1 MANIKLWNFYTNTY
15 DTIAAVTDANAIN
28 YYPAN
33 KIQENYYAT
42 LRDQG
47 EQPIQALQAVYRSIT
62 YSD

>member
-1 MANIKLWNFYTNTY
+1 MAIRLWNFYTNSY

-33 KIQENYYAT
+33 KIQENYYAA
-42 LRDQG
+42 LRNEG
-47 EQPIQALQAVYRSIT
+47 ELPIQALMAVLKSIT